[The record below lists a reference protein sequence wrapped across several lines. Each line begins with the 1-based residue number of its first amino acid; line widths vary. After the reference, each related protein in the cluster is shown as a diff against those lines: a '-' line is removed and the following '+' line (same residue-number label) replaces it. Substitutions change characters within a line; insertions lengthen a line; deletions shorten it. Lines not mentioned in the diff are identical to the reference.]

1 MRRSDAAPGERR
13 AREARRERR
22 RSARRE
28 QILDAAREVLVRDGL
43 DGFNAAAVA
52 RAADCSKPALF
63 YYFDSLEE
71 VVAALAESLF
81 RREAEVLRA
90 AVEDAGSGIEALA
103 ALVRAYVDHH
113 ARDLDTFSV
122 LQAWTRRAGVQERL
136 LERQVYPAAAG
147 INDRLEAMLRR
158 DRRGGRLHADV
169 HPRRMANLAYVTAHG
184 IVSLLSGLRALGG
197 DTRFGIEELRDEAC
211 AVLERAARA

>member
-1 MRRSDAAPGERR
+1 MRRR
-13 AREARRERR
+13 AVPADSRNSQVARRERR
-22 RSARRE
+22 RTQRRE

-43 DGFNAAAVA
+43 DGFTALAVA

-71 VVAALAESLF
+71 IAAALAESLF
-81 RREAEVLRA
+81 RQEAQALRTAIDA
-90 AVEDAGSGIEALA
+90 ADTGIAGIS

-113 ARDLDTFSV
+113 ARDLEIFSV
-122 LQAWTRRAGVQERL
+122 LQAWSRRAGVQERL
-136 LERQVYPAAAG
+136 LAREVYPAAAE

-158 DRRGGRLHADV
+158 DRRAGRLHPDV

-184 IVSLLSGLRALGG
+184 IVSMLSGVRALGG
-197 DTRFGIEELRDEAC
+197 ETRFGFEELRDEAC